1 MPVTG
6 LATVLLA
13 TAILLVIVSAV
24 QPLAKRLEL
33 SETVLLAIVGI
44 IMGGAAD
51 IILHSS
57 HIHMFDTAAEILL
70 DFPINSEGFL
80 LIFLPIL
87 VFQAGLAIDV
97 RRLSHEIGTVLLL
110 AIVAVVVSTATIGLA
125 LYPFSGMPFIVC
137 LLIGSIVATT
147 DPSAV
152 AGIFREIGAATR
164 LTRLVEGE
172 SLLNDAAAISI
183 FSTLIAAIIAHK
195 EVHLISSAIS
205 ILVSFIGAVIAGFIF
220 ARLSLWMIV
229 ALGATSGRA
238 AEITLTVALP
248 YISYIVCD
256 ELIGFSG
263 VVAAAAAGLTLSAYG
278 PSTFRPQTWRF
289 LNEVWQQIVFWAGS
303 LLFVLASMLVP
314 RLLIG
319 MTKWDCVLI
328 LIATIAGLVARGVVV
343 FGMLPILAAT
353 KLSPPVPTP
362 FKATMVWGGLR
373 GAITLALALAVTENE
388 LVSTP
393 ISHFV
398 GIVATGFVLITL
410 LVNGTTLRAVVVYFR
425 LNELTPIDQA
435 VRHQILGIGLGKI
448 KDKTRR
454 VANEFGFSNQI
465 TGYVIE
471 ELDRRIEEEQEANT
485 FDTALGDRQRI
496 VLALIT
502 IAAQERS
509 ILLDLFRMQGLPRR
523 VMETLVRSAEATIDG
538 AWQEGRYGYV
548 KAMHKRLHP
557 PVRFRVAQYIHR
569 KLHIDRPLMYCM
581 MERFEIL
588 LVSRFVSISLTR
600 FMKRRIEPT
609 LGTRVAEIV
618 SEVLDRQN
626 RMLDDALET
635 MRMHYQGYIEAL
647 EARFLKLV
655 ALRLESEE
663 YDSLLAESLI
673 SDELHQELEKTTEK
687 RFERHNRRLKFNLK
701 SGIEGRVRDL
711 PCLRGVPQAVLYDLS
726 MSMSIYFVFPGEK
739 IYNRGQKVRSV
750 FFISSGLFE
759 THIEDKTLLYGA
771 GDVLGASEMLAKKR
785 TEGVYRSLRFGY
797 LLTMRADVFKR
808 LIAEYPIVRHNL
820 VQIDY
825 ARNRPED
832 CNETHIPLLGYT
844 PPVLEDKTE
853 AVKPRNVEQSDVKS
867 TSNEK
872 TPDDSK
878 SAVENHKRTE
888 GKDHNQPVKEE
899 DAKQPPSE
907 VKSKDLDPFQ

>member
-24 QPLAKRLEL
+24 QPLAKRIEL

-44 IMGGAAD
+44 ILGGAAD
-51 IILHSS
+51 LVLHSS
-57 HIHMFDTAAEILL
+57 HIFIFDTAAEVLL

-97 RRLSHEIGTVLLL
+97 RRLAHEMGTVLLL
-110 AIVAVVVSTATIGLA
+110 AIVAVVLSTAMIGLA
-125 LYPFSGMPFIVC
+125 LYPFSGMPLIVC
-137 LLIGSIVATT
+137 LLVGSIVATT

-195 EVHLISSAIS
+195 EVHFMSSAASILISF
-205 ILVSFIGAVIAGFIF
+205 VGAVIVGFVF
-220 ARLSLWMIV
+220 ARLALWMIV
-229 ALGATSGRA
+229 ALGSTSGRA
-238 AEITLTVALP
+238 GEITLTVALP

-256 ELIGFSG
+256 DIIGFSG

-289 LNEVWQQIVFWAGS
+289 LNEIWQQIVFWAGS

-328 LIATIAGLVARGVVV
+328 LIATIAGLIARAIVI

-353 KLSPPVPTP
+353 KISPPVPTP

-398 GIVATGFVLITL
+398 GIIATGFVLITL

-435 VRHQILGIGLGKI
+435 VRHQIISIGLGRVR
-448 KDKTRR
+448 DKTRR
-454 VANEFGFSNQI
+454 TANEFGFNNQT

-485 FDTALGDRQRI
+485 FDTAIGNRQRI
-496 VLALIT
+496 TLALIT

-523 VMETLVRSAEATIDG
+523 VMETLLRSAEAAIDG
-538 AWQEGRYGYV
+538 AWQDGRYGYV

-557 PVRFRVAQYIHR
+557 PLRFRIAQNIHR
-569 KLHIDRPLMYCM
+569 TLHIDRPLMYCM

-600 FMKRRIEPT
+600 FVKRRIEPT
-609 LGTRVAEIV
+609 LGTRVAEII

-647 EARFLKLV
+647 EARFLKMV
-655 ALRLESEE
+655 SLRFETEE
-663 YDSLLAESLI
+663 YDGLLTESLI
-673 SDELHQELEKTTEK
+673 SEELHQELDKGIEK
-687 RFERHNRRLKFNLK
+687 RYSRYNRRLKFNLK
-701 SGIEGRVRDL
+701 SGIEQRVQEL
-711 PCLRGVPQAVLYDLS
+711 PCLRGIPQAVLYDLS
-726 MSMSIYFVFPGEK
+726 LSMSIYFVFPGQK
-739 IYNRGQKVRSV
+739 IYSRGERIKNV
-750 FFISSGLFE
+750 FFISNGLFE
-759 THIEDKTLLYGA
+759 THIEDKAFTYGA
-771 GDVLGASEMLAKKR
+771 GDVLGANELIARKHR
-785 TEGVYRSLRFGY
+785 TASIYRSLRFGY
-797 LLTMRADVFKR
+797 LLTMPIDVFKR
-808 LIAEYPIVRHNL
+808 LVSEYPVVRHNL
-820 VQIDY
+820 VQIDF
-825 ARNRPED
+825 ARNRPEAEYD
-832 CNETHIPLLGYT
+832 SKDTMPLLEYM
-844 PPVLEDKTE
+844 PPAIEGKSVSSLKAQRENDNQENTVEQEENLSSGTEDEKVAATKE
-853 AVKPRNVEQSDVKS
+853 DQSHVVEPRNSE
-867 TSNEK
+867 EK
-872 TPDDSK
+872 NG
-878 SAVENHKRTE
+878 E
-888 GKDHNQPVKEE
+888 
-899 DAKQPPSE
+899 
-907 VKSKDLDPFQ
+907 DPFQ

>member
-24 QPLAKRLEL
+24 QPLAKRIEL

-44 IMGGAAD
+44 ILGGVAD
-51 IILHSS
+51 IVLHSS
-57 HIHMFDTAAEILL
+57 HIYIFDTAAEVLL

-97 RRLSHEIGTVLLL
+97 RRLYHEMGTVLLL
-110 AIVAVVVSTATIGLA
+110 AIVAVVLSTAMIGLA
-125 LYPFSGMPFIVC
+125 LYPFSGMPLIVC
-137 LLIGSIVATT
+137 LLVGSIVATT

-152 AGIFREIGAATR
+152 AGIFKEIGAATR

-183 FSTLIAAIIAHK
+183 FSTLTAAIIAHK
-195 EVHLISSAIS
+195 EVHLMSSAIS
-205 ILVSFIGAVIAGFIF
+205 ILVSFAGAVVVGFIF

-229 ALGATSGRA
+229 ALGSTSGRA

-256 ELIGFSG
+256 EIIGFSG

-289 LNEVWQQIVFWAGS
+289 LNEIWQQIVFWAGS

-328 LIATIAGLVARGVVV
+328 LIATIAGLIARAVVV

-353 KLSPPVPTP
+353 KISPPIPTP

-398 GIVATGFVLITL
+398 GIIATGFVLITL

-435 VRHQILGIGLGKI
+435 VRHQILGIGLGRVR
-448 KDKTRR
+448 DKTRR
-454 VANEFGFSNQI
+454 TANEFGFNNRI

-471 ELDRRIEEEQEANT
+471 GLERRIEDEQEANT
-485 FDTALGDRQRI
+485 FDTALGNRQQI
-496 VLALIT
+496 TLALIT

-523 VMETLVRSAEATIDG
+523 VMETLLRSAEAALDG
-538 AWQEGRYGYV
+538 AWQDGRYGYV
-548 KAMHKRLHP
+548 KEMHKRLHP
-557 PVRFRVAQYIHR
+557 PLRFRMAQSIHR
-569 KLHIDRPLMYCM
+569 RLHIDRPLMYCM

-588 LVSRFVSISLTR
+588 LISRFVAISLTR
-600 FMKRRIEPT
+600 FVKRKIEPT
-609 LGTRVAEIV
+609 LGSRVADIV

-647 EARFLKLV
+647 EARFLQMV
-655 ALRLESEE
+655 ALRFENEE
-663 YDSLLAESLI
+663 YDDLHTETLI
-673 SDELHQELEKTTEK
+673 SEELYQELEKAVEK
-687 RFERHNRRLKFNLK
+687 RFARYNRSLKFNLK
-701 SGIEGRVRDL
+701 SGIEQRVQEL
-711 PCLRGVPQAVLYDLS
+711 PCLRGVPQAVLYDIS
-726 MSMSIYFVFPGEK
+726 MSMSIYFVSPGER
-739 IYNRGQKVRSV
+739 IFSRGERIKNV
-750 FFISSGLFE
+750 FFISNGLFE
-759 THIEDKTLLYGA
+759 THVEDKVFTFGA
-771 GDVLGASEMLAKKR
+771 GDILGAKEIIGNKKR
-785 TEGVYRSLRFGY
+785 TESIYRSLRFGY
-797 LLTMRADVFKR
+797 LLTMPVDVFKR
-808 LIAEYPIVRHNL
+808 LISEYSIVRHNL
-820 VQIDY
+820 IQIDY
-825 ARNRPED
+825 ARHRPEGD
-832 CNETHIPLLGYT
+832 IVVDNNLPLLEYNPLAIEK
-844 PPVLEDKTE
+844 PPEGDSV
-853 AVKPRNVEQSDVKS
+853 
-867 TSNEK
+867 SNEAK
-872 TPDDSK
+872 
-878 SAVENHKRTE
+878 
-888 GKDHNQPVKEE
+888 KDKQKKEDQKQPKNQPKANE
-899 DAKQPPSE
+899 DSE
-907 VKSKDLDPFQ
+907 KDPFQ